1 MIFRVMILLALVKL
15 LDMTN
20 SPGLCTFLL
29 AAAITAFRL
38 AFSPGYLVAVVTAV
52 LSLIIYGLYFWLLN
66 RYNRGIWY
74 WLIFIVGL
82 PICLII

>member
-29 AAAITAFRL
+29 AGIQSWLPGGGGHCGVITNNIWVVF
-38 AFSPGYLVAVVTAV
+38 LVVE
-52 LSLIIYGLYFWLLN
+52 SI
-66 RYNRGIWY
+66 
-74 WLIFIVGL
+74 
-82 PICLII
+82 